1 MFVNAS
7 QEDEHS
13 KGLGLLKG
21 IGNYMESLQKAL
33 AIWEKMFFLKFHNG
47 TWNMFVNASQ
57 EDEHSKMN
65 NEKWMTSSFTA
76 ND

>member
-33 AIWEKMFFLKFHNG
+33 VI
-47 TWNMFVNASQ
+47 
-57 EDEHSKMN
+57 
-65 NEKWMTSSFTA
+65 
-76 ND
+76 